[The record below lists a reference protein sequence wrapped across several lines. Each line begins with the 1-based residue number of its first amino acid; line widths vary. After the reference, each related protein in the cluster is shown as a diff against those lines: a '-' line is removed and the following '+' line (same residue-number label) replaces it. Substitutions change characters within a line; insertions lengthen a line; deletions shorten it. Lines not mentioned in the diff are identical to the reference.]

1 MVMAEKKATRKK
13 SASRRKSPARKKAAA
28 TEEGQKK
35 AGEPKAAEK
44 PEANPPE
51 KKAPEAPKAAEKPA
65 EKPEAKPAEA
75 PAPEAKPK
83 GRKAKKPKKGK
94 KGPKTEHA
102 RGKRKEAIARA
113 TVKEG
118 KGNVRVNAIMLKGFG
133 NKYVRGIIEEPVLIA
148 GPDALKVDIEVRVRG
163 GGAMGQAQACR
174 TAIARALAQWFGEG
188 LQKKYKESDRY
199 LLREDSRR
207 VEPKKYKGP
216 KARARFQKSYR

>member
-1 MVMAEKKATRKK
+1 MAEKKATK
-13 SASRRKSPARKKAAA
+13 KKAAPK
-28 TEEGQKK
+28 KK
-35 AGEPKAAEK
+35 APAKKKAVKEPKAEEPKAAEK
-44 PEANPPE
+44 PEVKPAE
-51 KKAPEAPKAAEKPA
+51 KKAPEAP
-65 EKPEAKPAEA
+65 KPEAKPAEA
-75 PAPEAKPK
+75 PAPEKPK
-83 GRKAKKPKKGK
+83 KKARKPRKKGK

-118 KGNVRVNAIMLKGFG
+118 SGKVRVNAVGLKAFG
-133 NKYVRGIIEEPVLIA
+133 NNYVRGIIEEPVLIA
-148 GPDALKVDIEVRVRG
+148 GPDALKVDIEVHVRG
-163 GGAMGQAQACR
+163 GGATGQAQACR

-188 LQKKYKESDRY
+188 LQKKYKDSDRY

>member
-1 MVMAEKKATRKK
+1 MAEKKATRKK

-28 TEEGQKK
+28 TEEK
-35 AGEPKAAEK
+35 PKAAEK
-44 PEANPPE
+44 PKEAQKPEAKPPE
-51 KKAPEAPKAAEKPA
+51 KKAPEAPNAAEKPA
-65 EKPEAKPAEA
+65 EKPDAKPA
-75 PAPEAKPK
+75 PAPEAKP
-83 GRKAKKPKKGK
+83 RKKVKKPKKGK

-118 KGNVRVNAIMLKGFG
+118 KGSVRVNAIMLKGFG
-133 NKYVRGIIEEPVLIA
+133 NKYVRGIIEEPVLLA
-148 GPDALKVDIEVRVRG
+148 GPDALKVDIEVHVRG